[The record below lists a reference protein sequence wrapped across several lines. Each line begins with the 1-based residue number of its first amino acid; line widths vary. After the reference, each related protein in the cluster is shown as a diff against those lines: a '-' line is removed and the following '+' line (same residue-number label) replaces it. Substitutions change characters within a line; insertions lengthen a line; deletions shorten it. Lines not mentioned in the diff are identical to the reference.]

1 MVERGGLWLLATPGK
16 QELWTCEHD
25 GDLLSKKKLESK
37 KYLGI
42 HSPRYIIMTEIQLT
56 IMTLIKFWNY
66 EKMEI

>member
-37 KYLGI
+37 KYLG
-42 HSPRYIIMTEIQLT
+42 M
-56 IMTLIKFWNY
+56 
-66 EKMEI
+66 